1 MVEDVII
8 RYGRFE
14 VNPKRLEKNLIKHG
28 LIQEID
34 DEERERIIQCRK
46 LYLEWMHLHFAR
58 KVAKPPHSE

>member
-14 VNPKRLEKNLIKHG
+14 VNPKRLEKNLIKQG

-58 KVAKPPHSE
+58 KVARPPHFE